1 MMAIVM
7 AELLQVGS
15 DQLLSLAG
23 QASASFVASAA
34 FGILFHVPRR
44 TLVHCGLAGMIGWII
59 YVLLDAQ
66 IDAVP
71 ATLAASLA
79 VTVIAQLM
87 ARLYRT
93 PVIVYSVAGIIP
105 LVPGGVAYDA
115 MRSVVENRYD
125 DSLPLAAK
133 AFMLSGAIAIGL
145 VLSEVVNPL
154 LTKIFSGSKRSQ
166 R

>member
-1 MMAIVM
+1 MSIIAYIDP
-7 AELLQVGS
+7 ALPW
-15 DQLLSLAG
+15 AG
-23 QASASFVASAA
+23 QAAASFIASASFGV
-34 FGILFHVPRR
+34 LFQVPKR
-44 TLVHCGLAGMIGWII
+44 TLVRCGLSGMLGWLL
-59 YVLLDAQ
+59 YVLLAER

-71 ATLAASLA
+71 ATLAAALL
-79 VTVIAQLM
+79 VTVIAQLF

-93 PVIVYSVAGIIP
+93 PVIVFSVAGIIP

-125 DSLPLAAK
+125 ESLPLAAK

-154 LTKIFSGSKRSQ
+154 LSRLGVRH
-166 R
+166 RRR